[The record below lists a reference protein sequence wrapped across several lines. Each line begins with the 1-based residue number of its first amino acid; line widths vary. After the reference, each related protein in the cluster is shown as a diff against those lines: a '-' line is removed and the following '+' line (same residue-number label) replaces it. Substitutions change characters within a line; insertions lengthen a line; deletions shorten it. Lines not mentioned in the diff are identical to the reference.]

1 MVPNGTSLP
10 NTATLSPTTDPNQS
24 MPSEFKGK
32 PPVVSSGPVLE
43 LTKQSVTG
51 DTVIAGDLV
60 VFSLEVANIG
70 SDTATNL
77 TLTDTL
83 PPRSDAGGCQRQ
95 LQCAG

>member
-1 MVPNGTSLP
+1 
-10 NTATLSPTTDPNQS
+10 
-24 MPSEFKGK
+24 
-32 PPVVSSGPVLE
+32 VVSSGPVLE
-43 LTKQSVTG
+43 LTKQSDTG

-83 PPRSDAGGCQRQ
+83 PPGLTLVDASGNYSAQGNTVTWTAASCRPSRWR
-95 LQCAG
+95 CCR